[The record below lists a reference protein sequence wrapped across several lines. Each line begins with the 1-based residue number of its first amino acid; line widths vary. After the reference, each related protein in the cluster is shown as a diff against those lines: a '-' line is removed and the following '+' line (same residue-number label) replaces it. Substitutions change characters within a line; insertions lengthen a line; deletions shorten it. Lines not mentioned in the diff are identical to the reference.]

1 MNEEVRRFCRGC
13 LKCQESKSGNVNV
26 TPPMGSQKPV
36 EYPWQF
42 VTLDYVGPLPP
53 SGKSRHTC
61 LLVATD
67 VFSKFV
73 LVQPFREAKAGSL
86 VEFVENMIF
95 RLFGVPEILLTDN
108 GSQFVSK
115 QFKQLL
121 ENYNVSHWL
130 TPAYHPQVNNTERVN
145 RVITTAIRATLKG
158 EHKHWADNL
167 QEIAD
172 AIRNAVHDSTKHS
185 PYFVVFG
192 RDKVSDGSEYARI
205 RDNQMALGE
214 DDTTISNNRQKLFD
228 QIKANLSA
236 AYKKHSKT
244 YNLRSN
250 PSCPTYTVGEK
261 VLKQTFDL
269 SDKGKGFCKKLAPKY
284 EPALVRKV
292 LGTNTY
298 ELEDSNGKRMG
309 VYFANR
315 LKKMHPNL
323 SQ

>member
-13 LKCQESKSGNVNV
+13 LKCLVSKSGNINV

-53 SGKSRHTC
+53 SGRGRHTC

-67 VFSKFV
+67 VFSKFI
-73 LVQPFREAKAGSL
+73 LVQPFREAKAHSL
-86 VEFVENMIF
+86 VEFVENSIF
-95 RLFGVPEILLTDN
+95 RLFGVPETVLTDN

-115 QFKQLL
+115 QFKELL
-121 ENYNVSHWL
+121 NKYNVSHWL

-158 EHKHWADNL
+158 EHNHWSDNL
-167 QEIAD
+167 QEIAE
-172 AIRNAVHDSTKHS
+172 AIRNSVHDSTKHN

-192 RDKVSDGSEYARI
+192 RNKISDGTEYSRI
-205 RDNQMALGE
+205 RDNVPSTNITDNTAAE
-214 DDTTISNNRQKLFD
+214 KRQKLFD
-228 QIKANLSA
+228 QIKVNLST
-236 AYKKHSKT
+236 AYAKHAKT

-250 PSCPTYTVGEK
+250 PNCPTYAVGEML
-261 VLKQTFDL
+261 LKQTFEL
-269 SDKGKGFCKKLAPKY
+269 SNKGKGFCRKLAPKY
-284 EPALVRKV
+284 EPAVVRKI

-298 ELEDSNGKRMG
+298 ELEDQDGKRLG

-315 LKKMHPNL
+315 LKKMKTRP